1 MQAFE
6 DLQPFYGWHL
16 LPVGSGLLH
25 PLVPHEGS
33 CTLSTPA
40 EGSWSPQLTAAVQ
53 KLGVRCIL
61 LNIQC
66 TATPFCVAASDTQS
80 SGSASCVNH
89 AAHEMLH

>member
-25 PLVPHEGS
+25 PLLPHEDS
-33 CTLSTPA
+33 CALSTPA

-53 KLGVRCIL
+53 KLEVRCSL
-61 LNIQC
+61 TEYSVQC
-66 TATPFCVAASDTQS
+66 HTFLRCRNERLEQ
-80 SGSASCVNH
+80 
-89 AAHEMLH
+89 